1 MEARL
6 KEDVLREA
14 ERYEGAVMVNHETES
29 GEVYDVWEQVTA
41 DTVHTPLEV
50 GVGAELDGITC
61 MSWLNIF
68 QISLTD
74 KGSPQTELKG
84 KPKA

>member
-29 GEVYDVWEQVTA
+29 GEVYDVWEQVTP

-50 GVGAELDGITC
+50 GVLVHLAANWTRLVV
-61 MSWLNIF
+61 
-68 QISLTD
+68 
-74 KGSPQTELKG
+74 
-84 KPKA
+84 